1 MNFKKYANKT
11 TILLLTFILIGSAL
25 MIPSLSFKFGQS
37 SAGADFAILEGVA
50 GNDYYDSSQYSYKIN
65 EWAYLQNISGYNQTI
80 VNPTNV
86 YFNANK
92 SLRIALDEYGEL
104 CTPQLAGIAYGSDSN
119 EWTNTESWSSPLI
132 NPKYYIQGWVFYL
145 NYTRQGLMRALEGYA
160 LYSDL
165 STTEGARKV
174 YSWWGQYLPNST
186 SAVLTGNGTLI
197 PHGVEILYDSARL
210 GIARSAITIHDGFF
224 DEDVAEVFVTVVFN
238 KDTKYA
244 IIYKDV
250 KILLDSKV
258 LDFISDFSFGERYE
272 LDIARGIN
280 PSNAA
285 FSEYFPNN
293 LTSVYQH
300 PLTGTNNVDIVQAY
314 NPGRNYEFF
323 AAYWPNTTEHTV
335 YAPLIPDL
343 PDGFTRILDVGSHT
357 EDVPHPP
364 NGPGE
369 PSTPWII
376 AQWRYTS
383 QNYPKLLNW
392 LAKSAYK
399 QIRFVEVAGMT
410 DVNSDPHPVMD
421 LDETSGHNSTNQI
434 DTEVLYMLN
443 QVFKPEDL
451 NSLHPTATNGQNPFM
466 WTGLGQSAATTDSGG
481 AGMVGGNGFGSYA
494 TSLTLF
500 DRNDTMF
507 PWTGGIGMKG
517 SLPFGLNSFGGNYY
531 ESFSNSGKGTGTD
544 TTTYKRTG
552 LNGFVPGTD
561 EEQETGVIA
570 PPQPIAGGMDNDS
583 DAWYPSKD
591 PLTEAWMAPFSST
604 NMTGYD
610 NVYYHPNGIL
620 SIGGPKANGLTRY
633 FNDFN
638 FAIAREGTSAY
649 ALVNGGTVTGAA
661 PTSDPTFG
669 TFDYF
674 PVSTWNVNT
683 TAFNYGAGYAIISLA
698 RDINGTRGLSVYGW
712 DGRDTFWAT
721 AWASQFILGNA
732 TSTWL
737 PSGTVALILKMTY
750 TGPNLEPSAFTVVK
764 ALGTITEFGTDDFIT
779 AQGSFDLTGAGA
791 WSGAFTVPSIVGSH
805 VWWYQKLPTTT
816 SAKVDFDP

>member
-1 MNFKKYANKT
+1 MV
-11 TILLLTFILIGSAL
+11 
-25 MIPSLSFKFGQS
+25 PSLSFKSGQS
-37 SAGADFAILEGVA
+37 SAGADFAVFEGVA

-65 EWAYLQNISGYNQTI
+65 EWAYLQNISGYNHTTQTLPQVI
-80 VNPTNV
+80 NPGNV

-92 SLRIALDEYGEL
+92 SLRIGLTEYGEL
-104 CTPQLAGIAYGSDSN
+104 CTPSNAGIAYGNDSN
-119 EWTNTESWSSPLI
+119 EWANSESWSSTNI

-145 NYTRQGLMRALEGYA
+145 NYTRQGIMRALEGYA

-165 STTEGARKV
+165 STTESARKV
-174 YSWWGQYLPNST
+174 YSWFGQYNPDDT
-186 SAVLTGNGTLI
+186 DAVLTGNGTLRTN
-197 PHGVEILYDSARL
+197 GVEILYDSARL
-210 GIARSAITIHDGFF
+210 AIGRAAVIIHDGYH
-224 DEDVAEVFVTVVFN
+224 DEDVAEVYVTVVFQ

-244 IIYKDV
+244 IVYKDV
-250 KILLDSKV
+250 KILLDPKV
-258 LDFISDFSFGERYE
+258 LDNIFDFSFGERYE
-272 LDIARGIN
+272 LDIARTIN
-280 PSNAA
+280 PSNKA
-285 FSEYFPNN
+285 FSTWFPNN
-293 LTSVYQH
+293 ITSVYQH
-300 PLTGTNNVDIVQAY
+300 PLTGQNNVDIVQAY
-314 NPGRNYEFF
+314 NPARNYEFF
-323 AAYWPNTTEHTV
+323 GAYWPNTTEHTL

-343 PDGFTRILDVGSHT
+343 PNGYTRLLSPGTRAD
-357 EDVPHPP
+357 EVPNPP
-364 NGPGE
+364 AE
-369 PSTPWII
+369 PSTPWVI
-376 AQWRYTS
+376 AQWRY
-383 QNYPKLLNW
+383 NYTNWSKLLTW
-392 LAKSAYK
+392 LATSAYR

-410 DVNSDPHPVMD
+410 DINIDPHPAMD
-421 LDETSGHNSTNQI
+421 KDAATFNTTNQL
-434 DTEVLYMLN
+434 DTEVLYLMN
-443 QVFKPEDL
+443 QVFNPEDI

-481 AGMVGGNGFGSYA
+481 AGLVGGNGFGSYA

-507 PWTGGIGMKG
+507 PWTGGFGMKG
-517 SLPFGLNSFGGNYY
+517 SIPFGLNSYGGNYY

-544 TTTYKRTG
+544 TTVYKRVG

-561 EEQETGVIA
+561 EEQEAGVTA
-570 PPQPIAGGMDNDS
+570 PPQPIAGGIDMDS

-591 PLTEAWMAPFSST
+591 PLTEAWT
-604 NMTGYD
+604 NGPWTMSAYD

-620 SIGGPKANGLTRY
+620 SLGGPKANGLTRY

-649 ALVNGGTVTGAA
+649 ALVNGGTVTGTA
-661 PTSDPTFG
+661 PTSDINVG

-683 TAFNYGAGYAIISLA
+683 TAFNYGAGYAVIALA

-732 TSTWL
+732 TANWL

-750 TGPNLEPSAFTVVK
+750 TGPNMEPSAFTVVK

-779 AQGSFDLTGAGA
+779 LSSFDVGVAYT
-791 WSGAFTVPSIVGSH
+791 GAFTVPTISGSH

-816 SAKVDFDP
+816 TAKVDFDP